1 MAQQDRQNNIIGI
14 TGERYWVRQ
23 MQVTGFHGNVQYLGN
38 VCVRLDGNFGIEMTP
53 LIAWKRGV
61 RIHAGEPISLWLEYQ
76 TEGEIALEL
85 TIRLCRQGTTDEM
98 VRIWRSDLTPHIP
111 LYIDPGP
118 WSGTL
123 SLNLAA
129 KGSGSLRVGTLHA
142 RRCLADGG
150 CFLQG
155 TYRICTPEREEVFSH
170 LDDIGESRP
179 PLVVYFADYDSREG
193 FQQPA
198 ILREQ
203 HVASL
208 LFTDPRLEG
217 GMFYLGSDLYEKD
230 IEDTIRIALDY
241 LNWSDQH
248 LVFMGT
254 GMGAYGALYYAAKFR
269 PAAVLLGTPIFSP
282 GRVALNEMTRHPGKM
297 ETLLDILLAMT
308 GGTDEAHAHT
318 LDQRLW
324 ERLAAADFYKTQ
336 IAVARMLQDDYDP
349 HAYEHLVEHMKEK
362 GVRIY
367 DKSFS
372 GRHDESRQQVESWLE
387 LQLTQLLQLRFHKKI
402 TIR

>member
-1 MAQQDRQNNIIGI
+1 MAEQQEDNLIGLA
-14 TGERYWVRQ
+14 GERYWVRQ
-23 MQVTGFHGNVQYLGN
+23 MQVNGFHGSVKYLGN
-38 VCVRLDGNFGIEMTP
+38 VCVSLEGNFGLELTP
-53 LIAWKRGV
+53 LLAWKRGV
-61 RIHAGEPISLWLEYQ
+61 RIYANQPVSLWLEYVA
-76 TEGEIALEL
+76 EGEISLEL
-85 TIRLCRQGTTDEM
+85 TIRLCRQGTTDHI
-98 VRIWRSDLTPHIP
+98 VRVWRSDLRGTEP
-111 LYIDPGP
+111 LYLDPGP

-123 SLNLAA
+123 ALNLSAR
-129 KGSGSLRVGTLHA
+129 GSGTLRVGTLHA
-142 RRCLADGG
+142 RPCLPEGG
-150 CFLQG
+150 CFMPG
-155 TYRICTPEREEVFSH
+155 TYRICTLEREEVFSH
-170 LDDIGESRP
+170 LDDIGQSRP
-179 PLVVYFADYDSREG
+179 PLVVYFADYNPKEG

-198 ILREQ
+198 MLRDQ

-230 IEDTIRIALDY
+230 IEDTIRIALGY

-248 LVFMGT
+248 LIFMGT

-269 PAAVLLGTPIFSP
+269 PAAILLGTPILSP

-308 GGTDEAHAHT
+308 GGTDETHAHE

-324 ERLAAADFYKTQ
+324 NRLAAADFNKTQ

-349 HAYEHLVEHMKEK
+349 HAYEHLVSHLKEK
-362 GVRIY
+362 GVRMY

-372 GRHDESRQQVESWLE
+372 GRHDASKRQVERWLE
-387 LQLTQLLQLRFHKKI
+387 VQLTLLLQETFHKPI
-402 TIR
+402 TII